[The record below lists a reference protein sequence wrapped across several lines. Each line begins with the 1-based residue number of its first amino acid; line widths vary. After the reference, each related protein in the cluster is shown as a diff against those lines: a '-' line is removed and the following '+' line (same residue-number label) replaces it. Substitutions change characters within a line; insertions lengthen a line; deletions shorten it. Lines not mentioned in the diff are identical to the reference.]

1 MISKDY
7 LRYLF
12 HGKRIAWIFFF
23 AMYMAVS
30 LSPFITGLNEMVTC
44 FSTSMNISCILAI
57 IMTFIL
63 PVFLFSFV
71 HQKKSCDSYF
81 ALPVKR
87 SEMLCT
93 TILFAFLVTF
103 AYYFI
108 TVLAATGLTIMHT
121 GVTLTE
127 LFFCICY
134 MAVVIFALLVIHSS
148 IYLFANNLFD
158 GIVMLMAY
166 TVLPLVDISVID
178 TVCNTLQISFLVRNI
193 DTTMLS
199 PLAIS
204 FLNAESLIGN
214 IEVLNPVKYLPTFSS
229 SSFSFAESVALI
241 LFALIAGYLLKI
253 NFVNRRTERAE
264 QVSNEVMSY
273 PFIINFY
280 LICVLIA
287 FAFSCVWGI
296 DEMYMIMY
304 AFLFFIYMIS
314 VFVYKRK
321 IAFYWK
327 NAVYFLSV
335 TLITVLIAQFCYINK
350 GFGLPYTYPIR
361 SGETVTYQYNAYNL
375 DKQLKEEDDDNPE
388 DCSISVNFDLTMK
401 TSELDSDKYREV
413 FDILENYRKDAITE
427 SLNNHEQF
435 PDFHG
440 FMSISN
446 DTGKD
451 NVYNDYYNPIHV
463 LTLDEL
469 KAISKVTDVK
479 IEVYDYNDDSDE
491 IYTLNEYL
499 ERYGK

>member
-12 HGKRIAWIFFF
+12 HSKRIAWIFFF

-30 LSPFITGLNEMVTC
+30 LSSFITGLNEMATSL
-44 FSTSMNISCILAI
+44 STAMNVSCILAI
-57 IMTFIL
+57 MMTFIL

-71 HQKKSCDSYF
+71 HQKKSCDAYF

-93 TILFAFLVTF
+93 TVLFAFLITF
-103 AYYFI
+103 GYYFI
-108 TVLAATGLTIMHT
+108 TVLAATGLTMMHT
-121 GVTLTE
+121 GVTLME

-134 MAVVIFALLVIHSS
+134 MAVVIFALLVIHSC

-158 GIVMLMAY
+158 GIVMLMSY
-166 TVLPLVDISVID
+166 TVLPLVVVSVID
-178 TVCNTLQISFLVRNI
+178 TICSTLQISFLARNI
-193 DTTMLS
+193 NTTMLS

-214 IEVLNPVKYLPTFSS
+214 IEVLNPVKYLPTFST
-229 SSFSFAESVALI
+229 SSFSFAETAVLI
-241 LFALIAGYLLKI
+241 LFAVVAGYLLKI
-253 NFVNRRTERAE
+253 HFVNRRTERAE

-280 LICVLIA
+280 LICILIV
-287 FAFSCVWGI
+287 FAFSCVFGV

-314 VFVYKRK
+314 IFVYKRK

-335 TLITVLIAQFCYINK
+335 TLITVLLAQFSYINK

-361 SGETVTYQYNAYNL
+361 SGETVTYQYSSHNL
-375 DKQLKEEDDDNPE
+375 DKQLKERDDDNPE
-388 DCSISVNFDLTMK
+388 DCSISVTFNLTMK
-401 TSELDSDKYREV
+401 TSELDSDQYREV
-413 FDILENYRKDAITE
+413 FEILENYRKDVITE
-427 SLNNHEQF
+427 SLDNRERF
-435 PDFHG
+435 PNFHG

-451 NVYNDYYNPIHV
+451 NVCNDYYNPVHV

-469 KAISKVTDVK
+469 KTLSKVTDVK
-479 IEVYDYNDDSDE
+479 VEVYNYDDYSDE
-491 IYTLNEYL
+491 IYKLSEYL

>member
-12 HGKRIAWIFFF
+12 QSKKIAWIFFL
-23 AMYMAVS
+23 AMYMGVS
-30 LSPFITGLNEMVTC
+30 LSSFITGMSELVSRY
-44 FSTSMNISCILAI
+44 STAMNASCILAI

-87 SEMLCT
+87 SELLGT
-93 TILFAFLVTF
+93 TILFSFLITF
-103 AYYFI
+103 GYYLI
-108 TVLAATGLTIMHT
+108 TVLAATGLTMMHT
-121 GVTLTE
+121 GITMTE

-134 MAVVIFALLVIHSS
+134 MAVVILALLVIHSS

-158 GIVMLMAY
+158 GIVMLMSY
-166 TVLPLVDISVID
+166 TVLPLVVVSVVD
-178 TVCNTLQISFLVRNI
+178 TVCQTLQISFLARNI
-193 DTTMLS
+193 NTTMLS

-229 SSFSFAESVALI
+229 TSFSFIETIALI
-241 LFALIAGYLLKI
+241 LFALIAVYLLKI

-280 LICVLIA
+280 LICILIA
-287 FAFSCVWGI
+287 FAFSCVWGM

-327 NAVYFLSV
+327 NAVYFLSA

-350 GFGLPYTYPIR
+350 GFGLPYTYPIH
-361 SGETVTYQYNAYNL
+361 SGETVTYQYNAYDL
-375 DKQLKEEDDDNPE
+375 DKQLEEEDGDNPV

-401 TSELDSDKYREV
+401 TSELDSDKYKEV
-413 FDILENYRKDAITE
+413 FDTLENYRKDVITE

-435 PDFHG
+435 PDYHG
-440 FMSISN
+440 FMSVSN

-451 NVYNDYYNPIHV
+451 NLYNDYYNPMHV

-469 KAISKVTDVK
+469 KTISKVTDIK
-479 IEVYDYNDDSDE
+479 IEVYDYNDGSDE

-499 ERYGK
+499 ERYDK